1 MMRLRRYAAEE
12 KAALDRW
19 SASCRMMQQVPPVL
33 QAETVEPAMVLPDP
47 FEETL
52 GG

>member
-1 MMRLRRYAAEE
+1 MM
-12 KAALDRW
+12 K
-19 SASCRMMQQVPPVL
+19 MTPPVL
-33 QAETVEPAMVLPDP
+33 KDKGEPALGLPDP

>member
-1 MMRLRRYAAEE
+1 MT
-12 KAALDRW
+12 
-19 SASCRMMQQVPPVL
+19 PPVL
-33 QAETVEPAMVLPDP
+33 KATAEPGVALPDP